1 MHPLFISL
9 TVWDIL
15 DILLVAF
22 LLYQVYKLVKG
33 TIAVN
38 IFAGFFTF
46 YLTYSVVK
54 ALNLE
59 LLTGILG
66 PFIGLGLVA
75 LVIVFAPEVRRFL
88 LIIGTKY
95 NINKS
100 FKIETFF
107 NYRKGNINEDTVN
120 SLLEACKK
128 MSETKTGALIVLAKG
143 SELYNYASTGEILKA
158 RISSELIQNIF
169 FKNSPLH
176 DGGMIISGNKILAAR
191 CILPVSENLNLPGS
205 MGLRHRAAIGMSQHS
220 NAHIIVVSEETG
232 NISYVMD
239 GHIKV
244 RLSLDELKRFL
255 YEDYSGFVVH

>member
-22 LLYQVYKLVKG
+22 LLYQVYKLIKG
-33 TIAVN
+33 TIAIN
-38 IFAGFFTF
+38 IFAGVFTF

-59 LLTGILG
+59 LLTSILG
-66 PFIGLGLVA
+66 PFMGLGLIA
-75 LVIVFAPEVRRFL
+75 LIIVFAPEVRRFL
-88 LIIGTKY
+88 LLIGTKY
-95 NINKS
+95 NVNKS
-100 FKIETFF
+100 FKIESLF
-107 NYRKGNINEDTVN
+107 NYRKVSINDDAIS
-120 SLLEACKK
+120 SLADACEK
-128 MSETKTGALIVLAKG
+128 MAATKTGALIVLAKG
-143 SELYNYASTGEILKA
+143 SELYNYASSGEILKA

-176 DGGMIISGNKILAAR
+176 DGAMIISGNKILAAR
-191 CILPVSENLNLPGS
+191 CILPVSDNLNLPGS

-220 NAHIIVVSEETG
+220 DAHIVVVSEETG

-244 RLSLDELKRFL
+244 RISIDELQRFL
-255 YEDYSGFVVH
+255 NEDYSGFIVH